1 MTNHE
6 MTTIVVRKMKD
17 LNLEIARQFGQQ
29 FKIPPDVVVR
39 VIAGATF
46 GLGVTMMTECGSTE
60 EELVETVRRLVTDLH
75 ASPEERGA
83 S

>member
-17 LNLEIARQFGQQ
+17 LNLEIARQFGHE
-29 FKIPPDVVVR
+29 FKIPPDIVVR
-39 VIAGATF
+39 VITGAIF
-46 GLGVTMMTECGSTE
+46 GLGVTMMIECGKTE
-60 EELVETVRRLVTDLH
+60 EELVETVRSLVADLQ